1 MSNSTSLN
9 LAGKTAL
16 ITGASGGIGGETAR
30 RLARAGIN
38 VALHYNSNRA
48 PADALVEE
56 IVAAGGKAVAI
67 QGDVTLEADCKA
79 LVAMTVEAFGGLDIL
94 INNAGISSA
103 KPFGEMTGE
112 MIDREFAVNVKSV
125 ILMTQAAAPHLENGG
140 RVVNLSSNLAFAPLP
155 GMTAYCAAKSA
166 VACLT
171 QGFAKELGPKGIA
184 VNAVAPGATKTQ
196 MTAWIP
202 DEMMQGIADSTP
214 FGRVA
219 EPDDIA
225 DVIVFLASQEARWV
239 NGRSVMVDGGL
250 V

>member
-1 MSNSTSLN
+1 MARPAG
-9 LAGKTAL
+9 LALQGKVAL

-30 RLARAGIN
+30 RLAGAG
-38 VALHYNSNRA
+38 VRLALHHNSNKA
-48 PADALVEE
+48 AAEALAED
-56 IVAAGGKAVAI
+56 IRSAGGEAI
-67 QGDVTLEADCKA
+67 IVGGDVTDEAACA
-79 LVAMTVEAFGGLDIL
+79 AMVEETLQAFGGLDIL

-103 KPFGEMTGE
+103 IPFGEMTADA
-112 MIDREFAVNVKSV
+112 IDREFAVNVKSV
-125 ILMTQAAAPHLENGG
+125 ILLTQAAAPHLENGG
-140 RVVNLSSNLAFAPLP
+140 RVVNVSSNLAFAPLP
-155 GMTAYCAAKSA
+155 GMTAYCAAKAA

-171 QGFAKELGPKGIA
+171 QGFAKELGARGIA
-184 VNAVAPGATKTQ
+184 VNAVAPGATRTQ

-202 DEMMQGIADSTP
+202 DEMMQGIANSTP

-225 DVIVFLASQEARWV
+225 DVIVFLASDEARWI

>member
-1 MSNSTSLN
+1 MSSTTSLN